1 MEYTNSEEKTNQNS
15 KSQYIQIC
23 LSLKRNFFLRKK
35 EKFKLFFLLDR
46 IGWIVCWSWDVSSA
60 WSNAVVVKIGLWA
73 RIKDVF
79 FFFFYKWVTFII
91 NKVSNYKETL
101 TKIKQK
107 TINNLPKENNKMKT
121 TEKKHNKIKLK
132 FHLNPNSCKW

>member
-46 IGWIVCWSWDVSSA
+46 IGWIVC
-60 WSNAVVVKIGLWA
+60 
-73 RIKDVF
+73 
-79 FFFFYKWVTFII
+79 
-91 NKVSNYKETL
+91 
-101 TKIKQK
+101 
-107 TINNLPKENNKMKT
+107 
-121 TEKKHNKIKLK
+121 
-132 FHLNPNSCKW
+132 